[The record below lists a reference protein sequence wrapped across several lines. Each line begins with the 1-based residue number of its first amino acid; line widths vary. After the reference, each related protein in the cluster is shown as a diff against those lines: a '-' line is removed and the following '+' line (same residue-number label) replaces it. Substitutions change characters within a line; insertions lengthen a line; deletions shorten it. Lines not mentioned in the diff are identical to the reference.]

1 MGVSFRPMLP
11 PHPARSR
18 SPRPRPH
25 PLTTTHAH
33 AHARTQAYLG
43 QLTGASTVPRVFVG
57 GACIGGGDD
66 TAAKQ
71 RSGELAKLL
80 AAVGAA
86 A

>member
-1 MGVSFRPMLP
+1 
-11 PHPARSR
+11 
-18 SPRPRPH
+18 
-25 PLTTTHAH
+25 
-33 AHARTQAYLG
+33 
-43 QLTGASTVPRVFVG
+43 VG

-80 AAVGAA
+80 AAVEAA